1 MAENYLSPFS
11 TKSVSNMKQLV
22 FLILFQISFGA
33 FAQDWWTKTK
43 RNSIPSD
50 LTTTKLLVEK
60 FKTLKLNDAPPQA
73 FLDKEKTDEHPHIKK
88 TNDNL
93 ENYNSDLKDI
103 FKNYKFEY
111 LVASKKRCEDSLKY
125 SFNEAKYVL
134 KHQVYLRRFQKNGV
148 KDYYYTYLFYFY
160 DRNTKRSYPY
170 IYLFE
175 EKRLKSVEKLVGYL
189 NSL

>member
-1 MAENYLSPFS
+1 
-11 TKSVSNMKQLV
+11 MKQLA
-22 FLILFQISFGA
+22 FLILFQISFGV

-43 RNSIPSD
+43 QNSIPLD

-60 FKTLKLNDAPPQA
+60 FKTIKLHDAPPQA
-73 FLDKEKTDEHPHIKK
+73 FLDKEKTDEHPLIKK

-93 ENYNSDLKDI
+93 EDYNSDLKDI

-125 SFNEAKYVL
+125 PFNEAKYVL

-175 EKRLKSVEKLVGYL
+175 KKRLKSVEKLVGYL